1 MHFGARPLGEPA
13 AISSYLYTSV
23 WYSLPKRP
31 GSRNAFAVSPS
42 TVDMAND
49 GSNGSPF
56 SQKLEVPEAL
66 TFDDVL
72 LRPKESRVE
81 PDEAD
86 VSTRVSSNVE
96 LTIPVLSAAMDT
108 VTESGLAIA
117 MAREGGLGVLHRNM
131 SVEET
136 AAEVE
141 RVKRADELVIRR
153 ENVVT
158 ASPDQPVREVDA
170 MMEHEGVSGAPVVD
184 EDDAVL
190 GIISG
195 TDIRPYLEVGE
206 SDAVSEAMTDE
217 VITASEDIDA
227 REALELMYDHKI
239 ERVPVVDD
247 DDRLVG
253 LVTMQGV
260 LARRE
265 HTDAARD
272 ESGSLLI
279 GVAVGPFEEERAVA
293 ADEAGADVV
302 FIDCAHAHNL
312 NVLDSARAIKAEVD
326 ADVVVGNVGTRE
338 AAEAAV
344 DFADGLKVGIGPGSI
359 CTTRVVSG
367 AGMPQITA
375 VAQVAD
381 VAQREDVPVIADGGI
396 RYSGDAIKAIAA
408 GADAVML
415 GSYFAGTD
423 EAPGR
428 VITMNGKRYKQYRG
442 MGSVGAMSEGGGDRY
457 LKDAEED
464 EEFVPEGVEAATPY
478 KGPLS
483 SELHQLVGGMRSG
496 MGYVG
501 AETLTDFK
509 ERAEFVRVS
518 QAGQTEGH
526 PHDVTITD
534 EAPNYS
540 PE

>member
-1 MHFGARPLGEPA
+1 MA
-13 AISSYLYTSV
+13 S
-23 WYSLPKRP
+23 
-31 GSRNAFAVSPS
+31 NAFL
-42 TVDMAND
+42 D
-49 GSNGSPF
+49 
-56 SQKLEVPEAL
+56 KLDVPEAL

-81 PDEAD
+81 PDDAD
-86 VSTRVSSNVE
+86 LSTRVSTNVP
-96 LTIPVLSAAMDT
+96 LNVPVLSAAMDT
-108 VTESGLAIA
+108 VTESELAIE
-117 MAREGGLGVLHRNM
+117 MARQGGLGVLHRNM
-131 SVEET
+131 DVDRMVEEI
-136 AAEVE
+136 E
-141 RVKRADELVIRR
+141 RVKRADELIIR
-153 ENVVT
+153 EVVT
-158 ASPDQPVREVDA
+158 ASPEQTVQDVDT
-170 MMEHEGVSGAPVVD
+170 MMEREGVSGAPVID
-184 EDDAVL
+184 ETEEVL

-206 SDAVSEAMTDE
+206 RDAVREAMTDE
-217 VITASEDIDA
+217 VITAPEDVSA

-239 ERVPVVDD
+239 ERVPIVDGENC
-247 DDRLVG
+247 LLG
-253 LVTMQGV
+253 LVTMQGI
-260 LARRE
+260 LQRRE
-265 HTDAARD
+265 YGNAVHD
-272 ESGSLLI
+272 ENDRLRV
-279 GVAVGPFEEERAVA
+279 GVAVGPFETERAVV
-293 ADEAGADVV
+293 ADEAGADVL

-312 NVLDSARAIKAEVD
+312 NVIDSAREIKDTVE

-338 AAEAAV
+338 AAEAIV

-381 VAQREDVPVIADGGI
+381 VAAGHDVPVIADGGI
-396 RYSGDAIKAIAA
+396 RYSGDAIKSIAA

-442 MGSVGAMSEGGGDRY
+442 MGSVGAMRSGGGDRY
-457 LKDAEED
+457 LKDEPED
-464 EEFVPEGVEAATPY
+464 EDDYVPEGVEAATPY
-478 KGPLS
+478 KGSLE
-483 SELHQLVGGMRSG
+483 SELHQMTGGMKSG

-501 AETLTDFK
+501 AESITSFK

-518 QAGQTEGH
+518 SAGQAEGH
-526 PHDVTITD
+526 AHDVVITD

-540 PE
+540 PTQE

>member
-1 MHFGARPLGEPA
+1 
-13 AISSYLYTSV
+13 
-23 WYSLPKRP
+23 
-31 GSRNAFAVSPS
+31 
-42 TVDMAND
+42 MAND
-49 GSNGSPF
+49 VPEAEPF
-56 SQKLEVPEAL
+56 SEKLRVPEAL

-72 LRPKESRVE
+72 LRPAESRVE
-81 PDEAD
+81 PDAAD
-86 VSTRVSSNVE
+86 VSTHVSRNVE
-96 LTIPVLSAAMDT
+96 LNIPILSAAMDT
-108 VTESGLAIA
+108 VTEGEMAVG

-131 SVEET
+131 DDERMV
-136 AAEVE
+136 AEIR

-153 ENVVT
+153 DDVVT
-158 ASPDQPVREVDA
+158 ASPTQTIREVDA
-170 MMEHEGVSGAPVVD
+170 MMEREGVSGAPVVD
-184 EDDAVL
+184 GDDTVL

-206 SDAVSEAMTDE
+206 SDQVREAMTDE
-217 VITASEDIDA
+217 VITAPREVEA

-239 ERVPVVDD
+239 ERVPIVDD
-247 DDRLVG
+247 ADRLVG
-253 LVTMQGV
+253 LVTMQGI
-260 LARRE
+260 LQRRE
-265 HTDAARD
+265 HENAARD
-272 ESGSLLI
+272 DTGRLRV
-279 GVAVGPFEEERAVA
+279 GVAVGPFETERAAA
-293 ADEAGADVV
+293 ADDAGADVL

-312 NVLDSARAIKAEVD
+312 DVLDSARDIKSSVD

-375 VAQVAD
+375 VAEVAD
-381 VAQREDVPVIADGGI
+381 VAAPEGVPVIADGGI

-415 GSYFAGTD
+415 GSYFAGTE

-428 VITMNGKRYKQYRG
+428 VITMNGKKYKQYRG
-442 MGSVGAMSEGGGDRY
+442 MGSVGAMKSGGGERY
-457 LKDAEED
+457 LKEADGD

-478 KGPLS
+478 KGTLA
-483 SELHQLVGGMRSG
+483 SELYQLVGGMRSG

-501 AETLTDFK
+501 AATIPAFK
-509 ERAEFVRVS
+509 ERSEFVRVS
-518 QAGQTEGH
+518 SAGQTEGH
-526 PHDVTITD
+526 PHDVMITD

-540 PE
+540 PNRD

>member
-1 MHFGARPLGEPA
+1 
-13 AISSYLYTSV
+13 
-23 WYSLPKRP
+23 
-31 GSRNAFAVSPS
+31 
-42 TVDMAND
+42 MASD
-49 GSNGSPF
+49 DVF
-56 SQKLEVPEAL
+56 SEKLRVPEAL

-81 PDEAD
+81 PDDAD
-86 VSTRVSSNVE
+86 MRTRVSTNVT
-96 LTIPVLSAAMDT
+96 LSVPVLSAAMDT
-108 VTESGLAIA
+108 VTEAELAVE
-117 MAREGGLGVLHRNM
+117 MARQGGMGVLHRNM

-136 AAEVE
+136 AEGVE
-141 RVKRADELVIRR
+141 EVKRADELIIRD
-153 ENVVT
+153 VVT
-158 ASPDQPVREVDA
+158 ASPEQTVREVDR
-170 MMEHEGVSGAPVVD
+170 MMEREGVSGAPVVD

-206 SDAVSEAMTDE
+206 YDAVREAMTDE
-217 VITASEDIDA
+217 VITASEDVTPRA
-227 REALELMYDHKI
+227 ALELMYEHRI
-239 ERVPVVDD
+239 ERVPIVDD
-247 DDRLVG
+247 ENRLTG
-253 LVTMQGV
+253 LVTMAGV

-265 HTDAARD
+265 YDDAARD
-272 ESGSLLI
+272 DDGALVV
-279 GVAVGPFEEERAVA
+279 GVAVGPFETDRARA

-312 NVLDSARAIKAEVD
+312 DVIDSAREIEAEID
-326 ADVVVGNVGTRE
+326 ADVVVGNVGTAE
-338 AAEAAV
+338 AAEAV
-344 DFADGLKVGIGPGSI
+344 VGFADGIKVGIGPGSI
-359 CTTRVVSG
+359 CTTRIVSG

-375 VAQVAD
+375 VAEVAD
-381 VAQREDVPVIADGGI
+381 VADRHGVPVIADGGI

-428 VITMNGKRYKQYRG
+428 IVTMNGKRYKQYRG
-442 MGSVGAMSEGGGDRY
+442 MGSVGAMNDGGGDRY
-457 LKDAEED
+457 LKDEAED

-483 SELHQLVGGMRSG
+483 SELHQLVGGMQSG

-501 AETLTDFK
+501 AETIPEFK
-509 ERAEFVRVS
+509 ERSEFVRVS
-518 QAGQTEGH
+518 SAGQTESH
-526 PHDVTITD
+526 AHDVVITD

-540 PE
+540 PDN

>member
-1 MHFGARPLGEPA
+1 MRTNAPTDTADPPATDTADRLDVRFVARTHTACRVP
-13 AISSYLYTSV
+13 
-23 WYSLPKRP
+23 
-31 GSRNAFAVSPS
+31 SRNVFGRAVH
-42 TVDMAND
+42 TVYMEDD
-49 GSNGSPF
+49 QPF
-56 SQKLEVPEAL
+56 SEKLRVPEAL

-86 VSTRVSSNVE
+86 TTTRVSKNVS
-96 LTIPVLSAAMDT
+96 LTIPILSAAMDT
-108 VTESGLAIA
+108 VTEADLAIE
-117 MAREGGLGVLHRNM
+117 MARQGGLGVLHRNM
-131 SVEET
+131 DVEET
-136 AAEVE
+136 AAHVE
-141 RVKRADELVIRR
+141 QVKRADELIIRD
-153 ENVVT
+153 VVT
-158 ASPDQPVREVDA
+158 ASPDMTVEEVDV
-170 MMEHEGVSGAPVVD
+170 MMGRAGVSGAPVVD
-184 EDDAVL
+184 DDDEVL

-195 TDIRPYLEVGE
+195 TDIRPYLGIH
-206 SDAVSEAMTDE
+206 SDDPVREAMTDE
-217 VITASEDIDA
+217 VVTATEDIEA
-227 REALELMYDHKI
+227 REALELMYEHKI
-239 ERVPVVDD
+239 ERVPIVDD
-247 DDRLVG
+247 ENHLTG
-253 LVTMQGV
+253 LVTMRGI
-260 LARRE
+260 LSRRE
-265 HTDAARD
+265 YDAAARD
-272 ESGSLLI
+272 DEGRLLA
-279 GVAVGPFEEERAVA
+279 GVAVGPFEMDRALA
-293 ADEAGADVV
+293 ADEAEADVI
-302 FIDCAHAHNL
+302 FIDCAHAHNM
-312 NVLDSARAIKAEVD
+312 NVLDSAREIKSEVD

-367 AGMPQITA
+367 AGMPQISA
-375 VAQVAD
+375 VAEVAD

-428 VITMNGKRYKQYRG
+428 VITMNGKKYKQYRG

-478 KGPLS
+478 KGSLE

-501 AETLTDFK
+501 AETIPGFK
-509 ERAEFVRVS
+509 QRAEFVRVS
-518 QAGQTEGH
+518 AAGQTEGH
-526 PHDVTITD
+526 PHDVMITD

-540 PE
+540 PNE